1 LYFYHS
7 DPVLAYGCQK
17 TSFRRLERDT
27 RRHGIIF
34 AVVELIVVF
43 CKAFRRNIMKTSDI
57 NGIFRPFEELK
68 DLLEKKSLKPGP
80 SYGDKSSKVSGET
93 RVKKTGVFKID
104 KTKDDMSA
112 PMNERELFL
121 EAMADVE
128 PICRENRLKPSCI
141 PCISIDPEND
151 SKDETIQ
158 KLSNLV
164 NSGEGFVVADTPE
177 YIEGTGYNIH
187 PEITKRLHRGDFSI
201 QSHIDLHGLGVEDAR
216 KAFENFFKDS
226 ITTGKRAVL
235 VVHGR
240 GLSSFN
246 RPVLKTK
253 VIEWLTRGPWRKWVI
268 AFSSAKS
275 FDGGTGATYVL
286 LRRRPLTRRFRKCFK
301 GN

>member
-1 LYFYHS
+1 
-7 DPVLAYGCQK
+7 
-17 TSFRRLERDT
+17 
-27 RRHGIIF
+27 
-34 AVVELIVVF
+34 
-43 CKAFRRNIMKTSDI
+43 MKTSDTT
-57 NGIFRPFEELK
+57 GIFRPFEKLK

-80 SYGDKSSKVSGET
+80 SLSDKSPEGSGET
-93 RVKKTGVFKID
+93 RVKKNGVFKSD
-104 KTKDDMSA
+104 CTLNDASATA

-128 PICRENRLKPSCI
+128 PINRENRLEPNCA
-141 PCISIDPEND
+141 PCISIDSEND
-151 SKDETIQ
+151 SKDETMQ
-158 KLSNLV
+158 QLSNLV

-187 PEITKRLHRGDFSI
+187 PEISKRLHRGDFSI
-201 QSHIDLHGLGVEDAR
+201 QSHIDLHGFDVEDAR

-240 GLSSFN
+240 GLSSPG

-268 AFSSAKS
+268 AFSSARS
-275 FDGGTGATYVL
+275 CDGGAGATYVL
-286 LRRRPLTRRFRKCFK
+286 LRQRPLTRRFRKCIK
-301 GN
+301 VN